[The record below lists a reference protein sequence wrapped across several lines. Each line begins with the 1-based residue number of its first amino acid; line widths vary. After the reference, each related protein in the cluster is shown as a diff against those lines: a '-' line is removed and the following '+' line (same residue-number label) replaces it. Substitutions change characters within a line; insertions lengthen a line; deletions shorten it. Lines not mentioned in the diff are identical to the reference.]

1 MILKNSY
8 QSCVVKVLKT
18 MIDSA
23 VLEEKQ
29 NIVEKIRVE
38 REKDFEEVL

>member
-1 MILKNSY
+1 
-8 QSCVVKVLKT
+8 